1 MIVDSVV
8 SKALT
13 GLPSSH
19 VLPTM
24 QLRSLERQKAMLSAG
39 LKLTEQADWEKVSV
53 AEIAAVNGF
62 SVGSFYT
69 RFQNKQAYLDV
80 LISIVALQ
88 IRKKMDIFI
97 AEQCAQNEP
106 AVQKLDNFIAQ
117 TIHTFLSLKGIIRMS
132 VVNRRKDTNGE
143 VVTYPFTEARAYSCE
158 QFVQLMMPY
167 LNVQESAQG
176 EQYHVRLSF
185 AHQMI
190 NSTLMNAILTD
201 PGPVHLNDEVFKQE
215 MVAAISA
222 YIGLKQV
229 TEKESTNEK
238 RTN

>member
-13 GLPSSH
+13 GLPASH

-88 IRKKMDIFI
+88 MRKKMDVFI
-97 AEQCAQNEP
+97 AQQCAGNQSGL
-106 AVQKLDNFIAQ
+106 QKLDNFVAQ

-132 VVNRRKDTNGE
+132 VVNRRKDTNGD
-143 VVTYPFTEARAYSCE
+143 VVVYPLTEARAYSCE
-158 QFVQLMMPY
+158 QFVQLMSPY
-167 LNVQESAQG
+167 LIGSEDNSQL
-176 EQYHVRLSF
+176 RLSF

-201 PGPVHLNDEVFKQE
+201 PGPVHLNSEVFKQE
-215 MVAAISA
+215 MVTAISA
-222 YIGLKQV
+222 YIGLTPIASSKLS
-229 TEKESTNEK
+229 K
-238 RTN
+238 

>member
-13 GLPSSH
+13 GLPASH

-88 IRKKMDIFI
+88 MRKKMDIFI
-97 AEQCAQNEP
+97 AQQCAKNESGL
-106 AVQKLDNFIAQ
+106 QTLDSFVAQ
-117 TIHTFLSLKGIIRMS
+117 TIHTFLSLKGILRMS
-132 VVNRRKDTNGE
+132 VVNRRKDTMAKLSSI
-143 VVTYPFTEARAYSCE
+143 PSR
-158 QFVQLMMPY
+158 
-167 LNVQESAQG
+167 
-176 EQYHVRLSF
+176 RLG
-185 AHQMI
+185 
-190 NSTLMNAILTD
+190 LT
-201 PGPVHLNDEVFKQE
+201 PASNLCN
-215 MVAAISA
+215 
-222 YIGLKQV
+222 
-229 TEKESTNEK
+229 
-238 RTN
+238 

>member
-8 SKALT
+8 SKALF

-39 LKLTEQADWEKVSV
+39 LKLTEQSDWEKVSV

-88 IRKKMDIFI
+88 MRKKMDVFI
-97 AEQCAQNEP
+97 EQQRTNSESGL
-106 AVQKLDNFIAQ
+106 QKLDSFVQQ
-117 TIHTFLSLKGIIRMS
+117 TIHTFLSLKGILRMS

-143 VVTYPFTEARAYSCE
+143 VVIYPFTEARAYSCE
-158 QFVQLMMPY
+158 QFVQLMTPY
-167 LNVQESAQG
+167 LSHNDENA
-176 EQYHVRLSF
+176 HVRLSF

-201 PGPVHLNDEVFKQE
+201 PGPVHLNSEVFKQE

-222 YIGLKQV
+222 YIGLKPASSV
-229 TEKESTNEK
+229 VLANERLTK
-238 RTN
+238 

>member
-8 SKALT
+8 SKALS

-24 QLRSLERQKAMLSAG
+24 QVRSLERQKAMLSAG

-88 IRKKMDIFI
+88 MRKKMDIFI
-97 AEQCAQNEP
+97 AQQQAKNES
-106 AVQKLDNFIAQ
+106 AIQKLDSFIEQA
-117 TIHTFLSLKGIIRMS
+117 IHTFLSLKGIIRMS

-143 VVTYPFTEARAYSCE
+143 VLTYPFTEARAYSCE
-158 QFVQLMMPY
+158 QFVQLMSSC
-167 LNVQESAQG
+167 LSDHDENTQ
-176 EQYHVRLSF
+176 VRLSF

-201 PGPVHLNDEVFKQE
+201 PGPIHLNDKVFKQE
-215 MVAAISA
+215 MVTAVSV
-222 YIGLKQV
+222 YIGVRPVSAAALA
-229 TEKESTNEK
+229 NERLTK
-238 RTN
+238 

>member
-13 GLPSSH
+13 GLPESH

-39 LKLTEQADWEKVSV
+39 LKLTELADWEKVSV

-88 IRKKMDIFI
+88 MRKKMDIFI
-97 AEQCAQNEP
+97 EQQCANNLSGL
-106 AVQKLDNFIAQ
+106 QKLDSFVEQ
-117 TIHTFLSLKGIIRMS
+117 TIHTFLSLKGILRMS
-132 VVNRRKDTNGE
+132 VMNRRKDAHGE
-143 VVTYPFTEARAYSCE
+143 VVVYPFTEARAYSCD

-167 LNVQESAQG
+167 VAGRDE
-176 EQYHVRLSF
+176 HKHIRLSF

-201 PGPVHLNDEVFKQE
+201 PGPVHLNSDVFKQE
-215 MVAAISA
+215 IVAAISA
-222 YIGLKQV
+222 YIGLKPI
-229 TEKESTNEK
+229 SSAALSNERLTK
-238 RTN
+238 

>member
-1 MIVDSVV
+1 MLVDSVV
-8 SKALT
+8 TKALD

-24 QLRSLERQKAMLSAG
+24 QIRSLERQKAMLSAG

-53 AEIAAVNGF
+53 AEIAAVNGY

-80 LISIVALQ
+80 LISMVALQ
-88 IRKKMDIFI
+88 MRKKMDIFI
-97 AEQCAQNEP
+97 AQQQAKNESALQN
-106 AVQKLDNFIAQ
+106 LDSFVAQ

-143 VVTYPFTEARAYSCE
+143 VVVYPFTEARAYSCE
-158 QFVQLMMPY
+158 QFVQLMTPY
-167 LNVQESAQG
+167 LSDHDESAQ
-176 EQYHVRLSF
+176 VRLSF

-201 PGPVHLNDEVFKQE
+201 PGPVHLNSDVFKQE

-222 YIGLKQV
+222 YIGFRPIAPTDLA
-229 TEKESTNEK
+229 NERLTK
-238 RTN
+238 WR